1 MIKQDFFV
9 HLSPRDL
16 EIYVSGYKKPW
27 IGKTE
32 YFIELGIDIKGVQE
46 CFKIATRYKMLKSLD

>member
-32 YFIELGIDIKGVQE
+32 YFIELGIDIKGV
-46 CFKIATRYKMLKSLD
+46 